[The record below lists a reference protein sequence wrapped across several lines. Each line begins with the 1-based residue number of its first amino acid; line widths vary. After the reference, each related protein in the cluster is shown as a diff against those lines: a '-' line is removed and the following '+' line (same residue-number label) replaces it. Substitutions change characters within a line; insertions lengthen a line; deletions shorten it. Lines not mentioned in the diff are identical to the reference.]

1 MKKKM
6 LVIINP
12 CAGRTKSKAGT
23 FDIVDVLSTLDFDF
37 DIKTT
42 TKRGDATDFAEN
54 LGLNY
59 DVILCCGGD
68 GTLNETVNG
77 AVMLP
82 KKRPIGYIP
91 TGSTNDLASTIGIP
105 SDIRSAVQLIVTNQK
120 K

>member
-54 LGLNY
+54 IGLN
-59 DVILCCGGD
+59 
-68 GTLNETVNG
+68 
-77 AVMLP
+77 
-82 KKRPIGYIP
+82 
-91 TGSTNDLASTIGIP
+91 
-105 SDIRSAVQLIVTNQK
+105 
-120 K
+120 